1 MCIRRRVSGVPPW
14 AEWTVAA
21 LCVLALGA
29 LLEAPRV
36 RDRVLMVDRRR
47 LRGALVRARLRG
59 TPEPLLP
66 FFRDLEEGAA
76 GLVMG
81 AAVSAILFLLF
92 GASVL
97 GVRRLLLGIPL
108 YLGLGLVTVAL
119 VRLLLLAPR
128 AFGLWLLRIAV
139 LATER
144 VLRLLLG
151 ERAAPERIPFVYGA
165 LLALEGAALIGAVV
179 EAVRWWRGVAM

>member
-1 MCIRRRVSGVPPW
+1 MSGVPPW
-14 AEWTVAA
+14 AGWALAA
-21 LCVLALGA
+21 LGVLALGA

-47 LRGALVRARLRG
+47 LRDALVRARLRG

-66 FFRDLEEGAA
+66 FLRDLEEGGA

-81 AAVSAILFLLF
+81 AAVSAILFVLF
-92 GASVL
+92 GASVF
-97 GVRRLLLGIPL
+97 GVRRLLLGVPL

-128 AFGLWLLRIAV
+128 AFSLWLLRAAV

-144 VLRLLLG
+144 VLRLFLG

-165 LLALEGAALIGAVV
+165 LLALEAAAVV
-179 EAVRWWRGVAM
+179 AAAAEAVRWWRGVAM

>member
-1 MCIRRRVSGVPPW
+1 MPPW
-14 AEWTVAA
+14 AGWVLAA
-21 LCVLALGA
+21 LGVLALGA

-36 RDRVLMVDRRR
+36 RGRVLMVDRRR
-47 LRGALVRARLRG
+47 LCGALVRARLRG

-66 FFRDLEEGAA
+66 FFRDLEEGGA

-92 GASVL
+92 GASAF
-97 GVRRLLLGIPL
+97 GVRRLLLGVPL

-119 VRLLLLAPR
+119 ARLLLLAPR
-128 AFGLWLLRIAV
+128 AFFLWLLRIAV

-151 ERAAPERIPFVYGA
+151 ERAAPEHIPFVYGA
-165 LLALEGAALIGAVV
+165 LLALETAAVVGLVV
-179 EAVRWWRGVAM
+179 EAVRWWREVAA

>member
-1 MCIRRRVSGVPPW
+1 MSGVPPW
-14 AEWTVAA
+14 AAWLGAA
-21 LCVLALGA
+21 LLVLALGA

-66 FFRDLEEGAA
+66 FFRDLEEGGA

-81 AAVSAILFLLF
+81 AAVSGLLFLLF
-92 GASVL
+92 GAEVF
-97 GVRRLLLGIPL
+97 GIRRLLLGIPL

-128 AFGLWLLRIAV
+128 AFFLWLLRIAV

-144 VLRLLLG
+144 LLRLFGG
-151 ERAAPERIPFVYGA
+151 ERAGPERIPFVYGA
-165 LLALEGAALIGAVV
+165 LLLVWTGAAVGMATAAL
-179 EAVRWWRGVAM
+179 RWWRDVAM

>member
-1 MCIRRRVSGVPPW
+1 MSGVPPW
-14 AEWTVAA
+14 AAWAGAA

-29 LLEAPRV
+29 LLDAPRV

-66 FFRDLEEGAA
+66 FFRDLEEGGA

-92 GASVL
+92 GATVM
-97 GVRRLLLGIPL
+97 GVHRLLLGVPL

-128 AFGLWLLRIAV
+128 ALGLWLLRAAV

-144 VLRLLLG
+144 LLRLLLG
-151 ERAAPERIPFVYGA
+151 ERAVPERIPFVYGA
-165 LLALEGAALIGAVV
+165 LLVVWAGGAVGLAAA
-179 EAVRWWRGVAM
+179 AVKWW

>member
-1 MCIRRRVSGVPPW
+1 VSGVPPW
-14 AEWTVAA
+14 AGWTVAA

-36 RDRVLMVDRRR
+36 RDRVLMVDRGR

-81 AAVSAILFLLF
+81 AAVSAMLFPSDELIF
-92 GASVL
+92 CPSQETRSGVVNATWGSSPYASITSRPI
-97 GVRRLLLGIPL
+97 RRL
-108 YLGLGLVTVAL
+108 
-119 VRLLLLAPR
+119 
-128 AFGLWLLRIAV
+128 
-139 LATER
+139 
-144 VLRLLLG
+144 
-151 ERAAPERIPFVYGA
+151 
-165 LLALEGAALIGAVV
+165 
-179 EAVRWWRGVAM
+179 

>member
-1 MCIRRRVSGVPPW
+1 MSGVPPW
-14 AEWTVAA
+14 AAWLGAA
-21 LCVLALGA
+21 LLALALGA

-81 AAVSAILFLLF
+81 AAVSSILFLLV
-92 GASVL
+92 GASVS
-97 GVRRLLLGIPL
+97 GVGRLLLGVPL
-108 YLGLGLVTVAL
+108 YFGLGLVTVAL
-119 VRLLLLAPR
+119 ARLLLLAPR
-128 AFGLWLLRIAV
+128 ALLQWLLRIGV

-144 VLRLLLG
+144 LLRLAAG
-151 ERAAPERIPFVYGA
+151 ERATPERIPFVYGA
-165 LLALEGAALIGAVV
+165 LLAVWTGAAIGLATA
-179 EAVRWWRGVAM
+179 AVRWWRDVAV

>member
-1 MCIRRRVSGVPPW
+1 MSGVPPW
-14 AEWTVAA
+14 AAWSAAA
-21 LCVLALGA
+21 LVVLALGA

-66 FFRDLEEGAA
+66 FFRDLEEGGA

-92 GASVL
+92 GATVF
-97 GVRRLLLGIPL
+97 GVRRLLLGVPL

-128 AFGLWLLRIAV
+128 ALGLWLLRVAV

-144 VLRLLLG
+144 LMRLILG

-165 LLALEGAALIGAVV
+165 LLVVWAGAAIGLATA
-179 EAVRWWRGVAM
+179 AVRWWRGVAM

>member
-1 MCIRRRVSGVPPW
+1 MSGVPPW
-14 AEWTVAA
+14 AEWAAAA

-36 RDRVLMVDRRR
+36 RDRVLMVDRQR

-165 LLALEGAALIGAVV
+165 LLALEAAALVGTVV
-179 EAVRWWRGVAM
+179 EAVRWWRDVAM

>member
-1 MCIRRRVSGVPPW
+1 MSGVPPW
-14 AEWTVAA
+14 AEWALAA
-21 LCVLALGA
+21 LCAVALGA

-47 LRGALVRARLRG
+47 LRDALVRARRRG

-92 GASVL
+92 GASAF
-97 GVRRLLLGIPL
+97 GVRRLLLGVPL
-108 YLGLGLVTVAL
+108 YLGLGLATVAL
-119 VRLLLLAPR
+119 ARLLLLAPR
-128 AFGLWLLRIAV
+128 ALVQWLLRIAV

-144 VLRLLLG
+144 VLLLLLG

-165 LLALEGAALIGAVV
+165 LLAVWTGAAVGAVV
-179 EAVRWWRGVAM
+179 EAVRWWRGVAT

>member
-1 MCIRRRVSGVPPW
+1 MQPW
-14 AEWTVAA
+14 AEWAGAA
-21 LCVLALGA
+21 LCVVALGA

-47 LRGALVRARLRG
+47 LRAALVRARLRG

-66 FFRDLEEGAA
+66 FFRDLEEGGA

-92 GASVL
+92 GATVF
-97 GVRRLLLGIPL
+97 GFRRLLLGIPL
-108 YLGLGLVTVAL
+108 YLGLGLVTMAL
-119 VRLLLLAPR
+119 ARLLLLAPR
-128 AFGLWLLRIAV
+128 ALSLWLLRLAV

-144 VLRLLLG
+144 LLRLLLG

-165 LLALEGAALIGAVV
+165 LLAVWAGAAVGLATA
-179 EAVRWWRGVAM
+179 AVRWWREVAV